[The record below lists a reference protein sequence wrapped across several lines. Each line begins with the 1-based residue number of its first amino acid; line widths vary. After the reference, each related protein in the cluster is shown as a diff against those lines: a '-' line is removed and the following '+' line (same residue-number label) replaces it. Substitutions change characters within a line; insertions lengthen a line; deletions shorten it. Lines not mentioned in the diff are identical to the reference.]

1 MIPLIYLGFISFV
14 SSFSISHF
22 ITKEYLRSNFVI
34 QPAESKKNSKVKF
47 NTEIK
52 FRRINHNS
60 CLSPNTINKLWYT
73 KKDYE
78 KFKDDYEKLKGHYEK
93 FKKYNS
99 I

>member
-22 ITKEYLRSNFVI
+22 ITKEYLRTNFVI
-34 QPAESKKNSKVKF
+34 QPVESKNDSKVKF

-52 FRRINHNS
+52 FRRINHKS
-60 CLSPNTINKLWYT
+60 SLSPNTVKKLWYT
-73 KKDYE
+73 KKEYE